1 MDLRIDKEERAYL
14 LLQWA
19 SRAPLAP
26 FDEGLAESGFY
37 TSVQRQRSDL
47 ALDAWDKEHP
57 YEQGQELKAFLE
69 LERKGVY
76 TQSDFFSPDKAAGCI
91 RWIDAKD
98 PSKGQHT
105 TCNTYVQDLNGFRQQ
120 SERIQQNSQTSRR
133 TVSTGDRQGFNPIKG
148 SRRRRN

>member
-1 MDLRIDKEERAYL
+1 VDSRIDKEERAYL

-19 SRAPLAP
+19 SLAPLAP
-26 FDEGLAESGFY
+26 FDQELAESGFY
-37 TSVQRQRSDL
+37 TAVQGQRSDQ
-47 ALDAWDKEHP
+47 ALDAWDKENP
-57 YEQGQELKAFLE
+57 FEQGTELKAFHE
-69 LERKGVY
+69 LERKGVF

-105 TCNTYVQDLNGFRQQ
+105 TCNTYTQDLNAFNKRT
-120 SERIQQNSQTSRR
+120 ERIQPNSQTSRR
-133 TVSTGDRQGFNPIKG
+133 TVSTGDRQGITPIKG